1 VKPASV
7 RGRLRDVATARIVL
21 LLLEELVDLPDEWLL
36 GLEIEGEERVRDVP
50 LDVVLHLMYESGI
63 EGGRAHERVARP
75 PGGGTNA
82 PWRLLL
88 DKSEIGRTRNGM
100 SRRFGDVRVLR
111 HLLIGATVLAV
122 ASLSSLAYASP
133 PDPTWIPGIY
143 DDADF
148 DDVVGLVVM
157 EKGLVESENLT
168 SLRFIPPPALVLL
181 TTPEDGPPS
190 HSVPTLHARAPPSP

>member
-1 VKPASV
+1 MAAWFRCYARTP
-7 RGRLRDVATARIVL
+7 GVATDAPRPQSL
-21 LLLEELVDLPDEWLL
+21 DKP
-36 GLEIEGEERVRDVP
+36 EIE
-50 LDVVLHLMYESGI
+50 
-63 EGGRAHERVARP
+63 
-75 PGGGTNA
+75 
-82 PWRLLL
+82 
-88 DKSEIGRTRNGM
+88 RTPNGM

-111 HLLIGATVLAV
+111 HLLIGAPVFVV

-157 EKGLVESENLT
+157 EKGLVESEDLT

-190 HSVPTLHARAPPSP
+190 HSVPTLHARAPPSA